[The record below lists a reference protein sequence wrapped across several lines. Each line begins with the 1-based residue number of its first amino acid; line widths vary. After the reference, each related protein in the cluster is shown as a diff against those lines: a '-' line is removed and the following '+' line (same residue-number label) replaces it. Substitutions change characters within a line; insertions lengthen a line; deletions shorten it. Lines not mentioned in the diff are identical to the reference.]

1 MSDATRQLVE
11 NLNALATGLFL
22 LTAFGIVAM
31 RQARDCLHLFIAQS
45 VLLAASVLVST
56 LLAIAQNADAFR
68 QLNPHL
74 WQQLNNGFR

>member
-1 MSDATRQLVE
+1 MPFLRKRTALKSNRWGRSAVIALV
-11 NLNALATGLFL
+11 LG
-22 LTAFGIVAM
+22 
-31 RQARDCLHLFIAQS
+31 
-45 VLLAASVLVST
+45 LLAASVLVST